1 MKKTILVT
9 GGAGYIGSQTNLYL
23 LEQGFDTIIF
33 DNLVYGHREVVPENS
48 KFIQG
53 DLSNPSDLEAVFS
66 NHKIDGVIHFAAYA
80 YVGESVE
87 NPQKY
92 YQNNVVGTLNLIN
105 TMVKYGVKKIVFSST
120 CATYG
125 IPESLPITEQTPQKP
140 INPYGKTKLMIEE
153 IFKDYQ
159 VAYNFDSISLR
170 YFNACGADVNL
181 NTGEAHDPETHLIP
195 LVLDAAADSGKTIK
209 IFGQDYNTPDG
220 TCVRDYIHTMDL
232 ATAHYLAMEKLLDT
246 DKVCE
251 FVNLGTG
258 NGFSVK
264 EIIDTARQVT
274 GKDIKVETHERRP
287 GDPDKL
293 IADITKARQFLGWEP
308 KYSNLEFILDT
319 AWRWKNK
326 LSA

>member
-23 LEQGFDTIIF
+23 LKQGFDTIVF

-53 DLSNPSDLEAVFS
+53 DLSNLEDLESVFS

-105 TMVKYGVKKIVFSST
+105 TMVKYDVKKIVFSST

-159 VAYNFDSISLR
+159 VAYGFDSISLR
-170 YFNACGADVNL
+170 YFNACGADEDL
-181 NTGEAHDPETHLIP
+181 QTGEAHDPETHLIP
-195 LVLDAAADSGKTIK
+195 LVLDAAADSTKTIK

-232 ATAHYLAMEKLLDT
+232 ATAHYLAMQKLLETSKICD
-246 DKVCE
+246 

-264 EIIDTARQVT
+264 EIIDTAKSVT
-274 GKDIKVETHERRP
+274 GKNISVEIHDRRP

-308 KYSNLEFILDT
+308 QYSNLEFILDT
-319 AWRWKNK
+319 AWRWRNK
-326 LSA
+326 